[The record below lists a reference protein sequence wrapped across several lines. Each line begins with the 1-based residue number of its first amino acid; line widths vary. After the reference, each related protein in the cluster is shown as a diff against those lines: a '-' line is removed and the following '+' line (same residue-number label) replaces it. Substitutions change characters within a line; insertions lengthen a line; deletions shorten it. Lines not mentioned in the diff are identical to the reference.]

1 METIYYEEWK
11 RDKYN
16 LAAVHDFNSFN
27 RDTVTDIIFAQRLR
41 LNAEAF
47 IIYRGI
53 EAGCIKAQIR
63 LYLPRRARLNRL

>member
-27 RDTVTDIIFAQRLR
+27 RDTVTDIILKREYSR
-41 LNAEAF
+41 KD
-47 IIYRGI
+47 YV
-53 EAGCIKAQIR
+53 
-63 LYLPRRARLNRL
+63 